1 MKKNKI
7 IIMIVLA
14 IVLFI
19 SIDVFLVFSN
29 KKQTEKTNEEQ
40 KIVKRISCFK
50 EENQTAIVNG
60 ISYKSAEEYAF
71 FIASNNKITPDVY
84 NIKLFFTTLEDLN
97 AFYTY
102 AVDTLKLNPSYLSKN
117 EQDLSLLYS
126 RITLQGEY
134 EYYEE
139 KVLEDL
145 QNVGYSCNE
154 TELVGTG
161 ER

>member
-7 IIMIVLA
+7 IIIIVVA

-19 SIDVFLVFSN
+19 SIDVFLVFYN
-29 KKQTEKTNEEQ
+29 KKQTEQPNEEP

-50 EENQTAIVNG
+50 EENKEAIENG
-60 ISYKSAEEYAF
+60 ISYRSEEEYAF
-71 FIASNNKITPDVY
+71 FIASDNKITPDVY
-84 NIKLFFTTLEDLN
+84 NINLFFNTLEDLN

-102 AVDTLKLNPSYLSKN
+102 SIDTLGLNPSNLSKN
-117 EQDLSLLYS
+117 EQELNLLYS
-126 RITLQGEY
+126 RMTLQGGY

-145 QNVGYSCNE
+145 TNVGYSCNE
-154 TELVGTG
+154 TELEGTG